1 MRSYALLHQLDA
13 VSRDLHFGGVG
24 AEEPLGGATDLSE
37 IAHLVPGLAA
47 LAPAIMRAAST
58 ST

>member
-1 MRSYALLHQLDA
+1 LHQLDA